1 MKPRR
6 RRGRTFFRVLA
17 WVLPILV
24 VLAIAFLVVGWYARN
39 TYYVGVNRGRV
50 TLFQGVKGGLL
61 VWNPTIERRTTI
73 NPDDLTGAQ
82 TQDVK
87 DGKKFSS
94 RSGADAYVARLRQ
107 GIEQRTPAT
116 TTTTPPESTVPPPPS

>member
-1 MKPRR
+1 
-6 RRGRTFFRVLA
+6 L
-17 WVLPILV
+17 
-24 VLAIAFLVVGWYARN
+24 VLAIAFVAVGWYARN

-73 NPDDLTGAQ
+73 NPADLTGAQ
-82 TQDVK
+82 RQDVK

-94 RSGADAYVARLRQ
+94 RSGADSYVARLRQ
-107 GIEQRTPAT
+107 GIADRTPAT
-116 TTTTPPESTVPPPPS
+116 TTTTPPESTVPPIPAAPPS